1 MIMFAVNDVNKSFS
15 YFYGALHSSVKKL
28 FRLHYVLNLES
39 PLKISTS
46 MHHFPQMDP
55 SPRTGNLQTQ
65 LDPQADAA
73 FWPLSGKP
81 YFYVVLGKLIYGR
94 RFQLVIPRE
103 LSEKLPTSTVPAS
116 IVCHGKVWD
125 LLYHGDQTKRRFGNE
140 AWGKFVTDNKLV
152 AGDACVFE
160 LMEGSLMSRIVKFKV
175 QILRSGFPSKLLEK
189 AEGFNMNN
197 PIAID

>member
-1 MIMFAVNDVNKSFS
+1 MNRNKRADFI
-15 YFYGALHSSVKKL
+15 
-28 FRLHYVLNLES
+28 EIC
-39 PLKISTS
+39 LKMSIS
-46 MHHFPQMDP
+46 MHHFRQMDP
-55 SPRTGNLQTQ
+55 SPRTVNLQTHKQSAKTTENEQ

-116 IVCHGKVWD
+116 IVYHGKVWD

-140 AWGKFVTDNKLV
+140 AWGKFVTDNNLV

-160 LMEGSLMSRIVKFKV
+160 LMEGSLKSRIVKFKV

>member
-1 MIMFAVNDVNKSFS
+1 MNRNKREDFIEICCKI
-15 YFYGALHSSVKKL
+15 L
-28 FRLHYVLNLES
+28 
-39 PLKISTS
+39 LKISTS

-55 SPRTGNLQTQ
+55 SPRTGNLQTQKQSANTTEKEQ